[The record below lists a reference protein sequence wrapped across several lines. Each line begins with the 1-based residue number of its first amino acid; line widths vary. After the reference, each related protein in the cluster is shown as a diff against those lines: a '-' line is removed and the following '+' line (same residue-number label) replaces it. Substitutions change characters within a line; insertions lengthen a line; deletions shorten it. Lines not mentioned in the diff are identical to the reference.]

1 MGALSRILL
10 KNKKVNVTRHMA
22 KYGDPYSEFMLCIKP
37 IQSSHTHTHTHT
49 HPEQCSA
56 IYAVAPREQLG
67 VRCLAQGHLV
77 VVLKVQRALNIH
89 SPPPPPPP
97 PPPPRICLL
106 MFFLPESWN
115 INKSQTNNK
124 RTQCIA
130 LLQNFSFGL
139 NHVFFPFKYCKN
151 VNKEMKKISLATT

>member
-49 HPEQCSA
+49 HTPGAVFSHLCCGTQGTVGGSVSCSR
-56 IYAVAPREQLG
+56 APRRGIEGAESTEYSL
-67 VRCLAQGHLV
+67 
-77 VVLKVQRALNIH
+77 
-89 SPPPPPPP
+89 P

-151 VNKEMKKISLATT
+151 VNKEMKKRSLATT